1 MTPPPGKLQ
10 CQVYKCLLDDLL
22 SPTATFPL
30 PSTSTPTPTM
40 LDSRTKH
47 VLAHVVRYLKLD
59 LHRPFSASFVDQAR
73 ELMEG
78 NSITFPDSP
87 IGEGGTMDLGV
98 MIDLWER
105 AVERLGV
112 GSEEGTDRTLT
123 LVYRYQSPMEKS
135 NWRGRGKG
143 KRKAGSKGGEGEER
157 EVDDREAQ
165 EERDLQRVIQASLAV
180 DTHPQEAQGLS
191 SASFPYTDS
200 YGHPPLPPSS
210 QPGSTRA
217 VEHDRDGEEAIDDG
231 PLEVPEGALD
241 GPSSELLPFVIDRP
255 GDEADFVGP
264 TVEEEEERLLQL
276 ALKASLA
283 DAPDEESRHLQ
294 VKNSLLEHSSSAP
307 VDGLRHNAVAGP
319 STLSLSDRRFSTSEE
334 QIPSPSPSDDLQ
346 QVENL
351 LSPEPQLQPPSKREQ
366 MDELMANK
374 LPDLRR
380 MAGRMKLPTW
390 GAKNILAGRIYN
402 ARKSA
407 GSGEGQRAVPSS
419 QPGPASATSSV
430 QPSPPS
436 KKSKSGTAIQE
447 AATQA
452 SSTVPSTSSAP
463 LIGSPNRPPSKI
475 DEDIIGSVSFLA
487 SADLV
492 NKLSSILDFWMGRT
506 RPVGV
511 PESQTWKCNS
521 CEMRASCEWREE
533 EASRIWEERKGQRR
547 RGSISGGEI

>member
-1 MTPPPGKLQ
+1 MT
-10 CQVYKCLLDDLL
+10 
-22 SPTATFPL
+22 
-30 PSTSTPTPTM
+30 
-40 LDSRTKH
+40 
-47 VLAHVVRYLKLD
+47 
-59 LHRPFSASFVDQAR
+59 
-73 ELMEG
+73 
-78 NSITFPDSP
+78 
-87 IGEGGTMDLGV
+87 LGV
-98 MIDLWER
+98 MVDLWER

-112 GSEEGTDRTLT
+112 GREEGTDRTLT

-135 NWRGRGKG
+135 YRRGRGKG
-143 KRKAGSKGGEGEER
+143 KRKAGSKGGEGEGEER

-165 EERDLQRVIQASLAV
+165 EERDLQRAIEASLAV
-180 DTHPQEAQGLS
+180 DTSPQEAQGPS
-191 SASFPYTDS
+191 SASLPPTELN
-200 YGHPPLPPSS
+200 GHPPLPPSS

-217 VEHDRDGEEAIDDG
+217 VEHDRDGEKAIDDG
-231 PLEVPEGALD
+231 PLEIPEGALD
-241 GPSSELLPFVIDRP
+241 GSSSELLPFVVDRP
-255 GDEADFVGP
+255 GDEVDFVGP
-264 TVEEEEERLLQL
+264 TAEEEEERLLQL
-276 ALKASLA
+276 ELKASLA

-294 VKNSLLEHSSSAP
+294 VTDSLLERSRSTP
-307 VDGLRHNAVAGP
+307 MDGMRHNAVAGP
-319 STLSLSDRRFSTSEE
+319 FTVPMSDRRPSTSEK
-334 QIPSPSPSDDLQ
+334 QIPSPSPSEDLQ
-346 QVENL
+346 QVERL
-351 LSPEPQLQPPSKREQ
+351 LSPEPQSQPPSKKEQ

-380 MAGRMKLPTW
+380 IAGRMKLPTW
-390 GAKNILAGRIYN
+390 GAKNTLAGRIYN

-407 GSGEGQRAVPSS
+407 GPEGQRAVPSS
-419 QPGPASATSSV
+419 QPGPASASSPF

-463 LIGSPNRPPSKI
+463 FIASPNRPPSKI

-487 SADLV
+487 SANLV
-492 NKLSSILDFWMGRT
+492 NTLSSILDFWMGRT

-547 RGSISGGEI
+547 KGSTSTGEIS

>member
-1 MTPPPGKLQ
+1 
-10 CQVYKCLLDDLL
+10 
-22 SPTATFPL
+22 
-30 PSTSTPTPTM
+30 
-40 LDSRTKH
+40 
-47 VLAHVVRYLKLD
+47 
-59 LHRPFSASFVDQAR
+59 
-73 ELMEG
+73 
-78 NSITFPDSP
+78 
-87 IGEGGTMDLGV
+87 MDLGV
-98 MIDLWER
+98 MIDLWES

-112 GSEEGTDRTLT
+112 GREEGTDRTLT
-123 LVYRYQSPMEKS
+123 LVYRYQSPMERS
-135 NWRGRGKG
+135 NRRGRGKG

-165 EERDLQRVIQASLAV
+165 EERDLQRAIQASLAV
-180 DTHPQEAQGLS
+180 DTPLQGGQGPS
-191 SASFPYTDS
+191 SASLPPTELN
-200 YGHPPLPPSS
+200 GHPPLLPSS

-217 VEHDRDGEEAIDDG
+217 VEHDCDGEEAIDDG

-241 GPSSELLPFVIDRP
+241 GPSSELLPFVVDRS
-255 GDEADFVGP
+255 GDAADFVGP
-264 TVEEEEERLLQL
+264 TVEEGEERLLQL

-283 DAPDEESRHLQ
+283 DAPDEDPRNLQ
-294 VKNSLLEHSSSAP
+294 VTDSLLERSSSAP
-307 VDGLRHNAVAGP
+307 MDGMRHNAVAGP
-319 STLSLSDRRFSTSEE
+319 YTLPPSDRRPSTSEKR
-334 QIPSPSPSDDLQ
+334 IPSPPPSDDLQ
-346 QVENL
+346 QVERL
-351 LSPEPQLQPPSKREQ
+351 LSSEPQSQPPSKKEQ

-390 GAKNILAGRIYN
+390 GAKNTLAGRIYN

-407 GSGEGQRAVPSS
+407 GSGKGRRAVPSS
-419 QPGPASATSSV
+419 QSGPASASSPV

-447 AATQA
+447 TATQA

-463 LIGSPNRPPSKI
+463 LIASPNRPPSKI

-547 RGSISGGEI
+547 KGSTSGGEI